1 MRVITPETESNFAET
16 VLEFCRFLRQEG
28 IDSGVN
34 DSVVALEA
42 AAIVGVQDR
51 EVLRMA
57 LRAVLCSSKDDWD
70 LFDDLFWIF
79 WRDSDSA
86 AGRRE
91 RERRRKAKQE

>member
-1 MRVITPETESNFAET
+1 MNLFTPEPEMDFTQT
-16 VLEFCRFLRQEG
+16 ILEFCRFLRTEG

-34 DSVVALEA
+34 DSMTSLEA
-42 AAIVGVQDR
+42 AAIVGVSDR

-79 WRDSDSA
+79 WRDGDSN

-91 RERRRKAKQE
+91 REHRRKAKQ